1 METLTNVLRSLRN
14 HLKIVIGLTRLPQ
27 LAIKKTVM
35 AISIATNI
43 GASAETKIS
52 SSYSSNSNISRIN
65 NISSNERSRW

>member
-27 LAIKKTVM
+27 PAIKKTVA